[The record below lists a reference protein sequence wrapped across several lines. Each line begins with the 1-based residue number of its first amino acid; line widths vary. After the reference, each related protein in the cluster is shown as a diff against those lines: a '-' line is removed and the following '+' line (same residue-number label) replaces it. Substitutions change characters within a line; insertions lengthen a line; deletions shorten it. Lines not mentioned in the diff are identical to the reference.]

1 VGVVFEGGCGSFG
14 SGKRKTPGSRPTFE
28 TKTLAPLEKR
38 SNEFLREEKAPG
50 KGIEWLGFADSGGRQ
65 IRLRNF

>member
-14 SGKRKTPGSRPTFE
+14 SGKRRTPSSRPTFE

-38 SNEFLREEKAPG
+38 SNEFLRDEKAPG
-50 KGIEWLGFADSGGRQ
+50 KGIEWPGITLSGGRQ
-65 IRLRNF
+65 LRF